1 MLHLIWAKDNNSS
14 SSEDGKELK
23 GIRQRLLECYR
34 LLYFD
39 PIADLEPKDQV
50 NRIAKNLVEYICPF
64 FIFSSINIYLHSP
77 GVLTMPR
84 WRN

>member
-1 MLHLIWAKDNNSS
+1 MLHLIWMKDNNSS

-50 NRIAKNLVEYICPF
+50 NRIAKNLVEYVCL
-64 FIFSSINIYLHSP
+64 SSKGISLTYFGPLD
-77 GVLTMPR
+77 VLTMPR
-84 WRN
+84 WLN